1 MNLSRFGKNAVN
13 SIVPFFDV
21 FYLLSPAKNEALDVD
36 RQASTQAANL
46 GTPPFF
52 IAEDHMF
59 YDFQRKQR
67 RDHSSPTECKGGRE
81 EGGKGGGGVHNVI
94 GEHYGRSKVLSK
106 FYRMSPPPPIN

>member
-81 EGGKGGGGVHNVI
+81 EGGKGGGVHNVI
-94 GEHYGRSKVLSK
+94 VEHYGRSKVLSK